1 MHLLGEAA
9 MHIKRV
15 GLKKQM
21 YDKAGSL
28 ALANNGFWKLPARC
42 TTI

>member
-1 MHLLGEAA
+1 MKRADEMRLRGEAA

-21 YDKAGSL
+21 YDEAGSL
-28 ALANNGFWKLPARC
+28 ALAKNGF
-42 TTI
+42 